1 MYKRNFITE
10 VILRVDFETPLT
22 KLTSDQLKQLRSLD
36 ILQQSEFKEEEVKE
50 LELKF
55 EPEEQSFRLSTIGR
69 RGKYSLKNGIGTFIL
84 DNKAFLLEAN
94 KYERFDAFFNTFKR
108 GYRALQDVLD
118 IKQFKRI
125 GLRFINRIE
134 VDELDSITAWT
145 MYINPDLIADY
156 AKIAPTEGDFSL
168 RRNMNDMF
176 LSDGEYLVHYRIG
189 IWNKDFPSKITNK
202 EFIVDIDCHI
212 DNVVL
217 ESEDILNRP
226 PLMSQ
231 ITFDT
236 FNFIVTDELI
246 KLLEE

>member
-22 KLTSDQLKQLRSLD
+22 KLTSDQLKQLKSLD
-36 ILQQSEFKEEEVKE
+36 ILQQSEFKEDEVKE

-55 EPEEQSFRLSTIGR
+55 EPEEQSFRLSTVGR
-69 RGKYSLKNGIGTFIL
+69 RGRYVLNDGVSTFIL
-84 DNKAFLLEAN
+84 DNQAFLLTAD
-94 KYERFDAFFNTFKR
+94 KYERFDPFFDTFRR
-108 GYRALQDVLD
+108 GYRPLQDVLAVE
-118 IKQFKRI
+118 KFKRI

-134 VDELDSITAWT
+134 VANLAGITAWRQ
-145 MYINPDLIADY
+145 YVNPDLIPEY
-156 AKIAPTEGDFSL
+156 ASIALPDFNL
-168 RRNMNDMF
+168 RRNMNDIF
-176 LSDGEYLVHYRIG
+176 LSDGEYLVRYRIG
-189 IWNKDFPSKITNK
+189 IWNKDFPSKITNN
-202 EFIVDIDCHI
+202 EFIVDIDCYI

-217 ESEDILNRP
+217 ESADILNRP